1 MPGGVQNK
9 KPNEERKYMTE
20 NQRRKH
26 VTDTLHNLH
35 QRLAALEARPSGSDE
50 LEQRLL
56 ALEAATLAPEPEL
69 EPELEPEPE
78 NIRAEEDALMSIDFD
93 KVTDAVDAALS
104 NAIGK
109 VENGLLNDA
118 LACVRYVR
126 KIAVQ
131 RARIEPLPEEP
142 TRRLG
147 PSVPPPSRGSATLRE
162 KVEEANARDDDGN
175 DKLKLLADINAAID
189 AEMTNV
195 QILERA
201 QRALLSKSSS

>member
-126 KIAVQ
+126 KIAV
-131 RARIEPLPEEP
+131 
-142 TRRLG
+142 
-147 PSVPPPSRGSATLRE
+147 
-162 KVEEANARDDDGN
+162 
-175 DKLKLLADINAAID
+175 
-189 AEMTNV
+189 
-195 QILERA
+195 
-201 QRALLSKSSS
+201 